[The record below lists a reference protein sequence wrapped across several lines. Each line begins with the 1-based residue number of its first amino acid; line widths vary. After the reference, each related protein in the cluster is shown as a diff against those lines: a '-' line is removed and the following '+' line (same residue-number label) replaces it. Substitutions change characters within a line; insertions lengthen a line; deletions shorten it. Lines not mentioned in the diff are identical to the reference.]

1 MGAISE
7 YQRRNLVSEAVGT
20 PGVDKSGVIV
30 GQAVGEFASALVER
44 QQALDKLQYTN
55 AYYDYVQQDE
65 LNRVKLQ
72 RDFSA
77 EPEKFQE
84 AYSSLSAELT
94 QAKRES
100 LPERQRAKFDTLVS
114 RRNASV
120 LPNNLAWVY
129 GQQNKLAFD
138 RVEEGGT
145 MLAMNAQAW
154 ASGDEFVNGLAK
166 YRTRFKK
173 VDAPVL
179 DPATA
184 QQAKKKYIANATIM
198 YTSAMLDTNNGGALR
213 LKMDLENN
221 ETFKKEV
228 LEAVGPQKFSVIQ
241 KRAEQG
247 VKRLMSEQTY
257 DMVKSF
263 SFDKEAM
270 GKLDLL
276 LNAPAGLALAQAEQD
291 VMVTENALEQLRKDP
306 NASLYTAQISV
317 LEEQLKQQTAMAD
330 IARNR
335 DDMDVVPDYGV
346 YSELQ
351 AMILQSVAGI
361 STPTERAALM
371 ADVGDEL
378 KKRRMD
384 FSGIPLGPF
393 GAAGQDPETSGQV
406 IEAIQ
411 YGPAGAMLPAD
422 STRETS
428 MANQEYSAYLQN
440 LYRAKGE
447 ILAERLAGRISNKQ
461 ADRLMSKFLE
471 PLSTLGQYDR
481 IQGGDNVFVEA
492 YKAFDEYA
500 QSVSIQVP
508 RGTPQQE
515 IAKSRD
521 TIRARMMTQFAEQI
535 AVQRKAMQGA
545 GETDFEPSAT
555 VSSNLIGATIESFS
569 RALTPKKF
577 QGIKPGDPVSVGGK
591 PVTFKGYDRSTG
603 AMVFDTPASLDKTM
617 ENV

>member
-138 RVEEGGT
+138 RVEKGGT

-154 ASGDEFVNGLAK
+154 ASGDEFVNGLAE
-166 YRTRFKK
+166 YRKRFKK

-184 QQAKKKYIANATIM
+184 QQAEKKYIANATIM

-263 SFDKEAM
+263 SFDKDAM

-317 LEEQLKQQTAMAD
+317 LEEQLKQQTAMAE

-361 STPTERAALM
+361 STPTERAELATT
-371 ADVGDEL
+371 VGEDEARS
-378 KKRRMD
+378 RRGRGLFNTLTFD
-384 FSGIPLGPF
+384 LIS
-393 GAAGQDPETSGQV
+393 DETTKDTKAS
-406 IEAIQ
+406 
-411 YGPAGAMLPAD
+411 P
-422 STRETS
+422 
-428 MANQEYSAYLQN
+428 EYSAYLQN

-569 RALTPKKF
+569 KALTPKKF